1 MKKIA
6 LILFCSVFLAMCTAK
21 KATTATS
28 AAAKPKVTTSDN
40 FKAAPEAEKTATLK
54 ELKAAEAGYSVVV
67 LTKNFKG
74 ENIILSSGSKQF
86 YTGYPITNLG
96 NGLAEKFRVDNSADI
111 RIYDTHT
118 KKEAILKNSDI
129 KKHKFVY
136 ISKNPSAK
144 NPFVI
149 TYSNKLMAFK

>member
-6 LILFCSVFLAMCTAK
+6 LILFCSVFLAMCTTK
-21 KATTATS
+21 KTATAS
-28 AAAKPKVTTSDN
+28 APAKPKVTKTDD
-40 FKAAPEAEKTATLK
+40 FKAAPDAQKTATLN
-54 ELKAAEAGYSVVV
+54 ELKAAEAAYAVVV

-74 ENIILSSGSKQF
+74 ENIIVSSGAKQF

-96 NGLAEKFRVDNSADI
+96 NGLAEKFRVENGADI
-111 RIYDTHT
+111 KVYDTHT
-118 KKEAILKNSDI
+118 KKEAILKSSDI
-129 KKHKFVY
+129 KKNKFIY

-149 TYSNKLMAFK
+149 TYSNKLMAF